1 VAPARPRDTRS
12 RGREA
17 GWDFVQDAASD
28 RSRFAYSEVLADEKS
43 LTCAGFLYRA
53 AKWFHDE
60 HDVRIRRS

>member
-1 VAPARPRDTRS
+1 
-12 RGREA
+12 
-17 GWDFVQDAASD
+17 VQDAASD